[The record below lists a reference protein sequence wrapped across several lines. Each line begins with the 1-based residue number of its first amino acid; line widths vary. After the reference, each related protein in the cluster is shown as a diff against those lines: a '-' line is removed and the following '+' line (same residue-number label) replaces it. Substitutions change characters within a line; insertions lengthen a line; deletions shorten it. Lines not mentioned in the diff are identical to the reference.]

1 MSVDTQNRTLSDD
14 ELARLYER
22 NSPHYLI
29 TTEEAAAL
37 LRLTPQTLR
46 RWSCEDSGPLVG
58 GERIK
63 PRRIGGRLRWP
74 LAVIKSLAA
83 GESIAA

>member
-1 MSVDTQNRTLSDD
+1 MAIDSQNRTLSDD
-14 ELARLYER
+14 ELTRLYER

-46 RWSCEDSGPLVG
+46 RWACADSGPLVG

-74 LAVIKSLAA
+74 LGVIKSLAA
-83 GESIAA
+83 GESVAA